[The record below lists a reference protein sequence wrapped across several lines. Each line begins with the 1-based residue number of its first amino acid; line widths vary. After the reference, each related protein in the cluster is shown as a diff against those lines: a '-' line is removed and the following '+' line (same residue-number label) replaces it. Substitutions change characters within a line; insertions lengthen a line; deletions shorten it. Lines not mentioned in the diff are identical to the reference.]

1 MASTSSCA
9 QTETNE
15 RGGRNLWPID
25 WAGAADL
32 SLASS
37 VRSWWRSRF
46 VCRFDSCERL
56 SQSREKDENHT
67 LGVYPP
73 NRRENSSGFL

>member
-37 VRSWWRSRF
+37 VRSSVAFPLRLLWSRQ
-46 VCRFDSCERL
+46 VARAAL
-56 SQSREKDENHT
+56 GGSQGYYNGSK
-67 LGVYPP
+67 
-73 NRRENSSGFL
+73 